1 MNTEQLKYFIIT
13 AKHLNFSAAA
23 KELYVTQPAISHQ
36 IAALEKELN
45 TKLFTRT
52 TRHIQL
58 TRSGELFLE
67 DAKRILDME
76 DLSRQRIQLANTA
89 VDTTLRIAY
98 LLEPCRSFLPRLLQ
112 QFHRQYPHVK
122 LQLTRMVGK
131 MLRESVETGQYDLY
145 FSMEKDLNI
154 SPLSYRRLFTDRYHL
169 ICSPNHPCAGTNKI
183 DFDKLATET
192 FFMMTPDAGPFIT
205 REAQQILREN
215 KITHSQ
221 IEYLPSME
229 EILFLVEAGVGIS
242 ILPEKSQNFYQSS
255 LVYIP
260 LEGPHTTISF
270 GTCWHPENNN
280 PAIPWI
286 LELLNHEP
294 SLE

>member
-1 MNTEQLKYFIIT
+1 MNTEQLNYFIIT

-45 TKLFTRT
+45 AKLFTRT

-154 SPLSYRRLFTDRYHL
+154 SPLSYRRLFTDQYHL
-169 ICSPNHPCAGTNKI
+169 ICSPNHPCTGTNKI

-221 IEYLPSME
+221 IEYLSTME
-229 EILFLVEAGVGIS
+229 EILFLVESGVGVS
-242 ILPEKSQNFYQSS
+242 ILPGKSQHFYQSS

-260 LEGPHTTISF
+260 LEGPHTSISF
-270 GTCWHPENNN
+270 GTCWHPENDN
-280 PAIPWI
+280 PAIQWL
-286 LELLNHEP
+286 LELLETRTLN
-294 SLE
+294 

>member
-1 MNTEQLKYFIIT
+1 MNTEQLKYFIIR

-215 KITHSQ
+215 KIMHSQ

-242 ILPEKSQNFYQSS
+242 ILPGKSQNFYQSS

-286 LELLNHEP
+286 LELFNHEP
-294 SLE
+294 SLK

>member
-1 MNTEQLKYFIIT
+1 MNTEQLNYFIIT

-45 TKLFTRT
+45 AKLFTRT

-154 SPLSYRRLFTDRYHL
+154 SPLSYRRLFTDQYHL
-169 ICSPNHPCAGTNKI
+169 ICSPNHPCTGTNKI

-221 IEYLPSME
+221 IEYLSTME
-229 EILFLVEAGVGIS
+229 EILFLVESGVGVS
-242 ILPEKSQNFYQSS
+242 ILPGKSQHFYQSS

-260 LEGPHTTISF
+260 LEGPHTSISF
-270 GTCWHPENNN
+270 GTCWHPENDN
-280 PAIPWI
+280 PAIPWL
-286 LELLNHEP
+286 LELLETRTLN
-294 SLE
+294 

>member
-76 DLSRQRIQLANTA
+76 DLSRQRILLANTA

-98 LLEPCRSFLPRLLQ
+98 LLEPCRAFLPRLLQ

-122 LQLTRMVGK
+122 LHLTRMVGK
-131 MLRESVETGQYDLY
+131 MLREAVETGQYDLY

-192 FFMMTPDAGPFIT
+192 FFMMTPDSGPFIT

-229 EILFLVEAGVGIS
+229 EILFLV
-242 ILPEKSQNFYQSS
+242 
-255 LVYIP
+255 
-260 LEGPHTTISF
+260 
-270 GTCWHPENNN
+270 
-280 PAIPWI
+280 
-286 LELLNHEP
+286 
-294 SLE
+294 